1 MKKWGKKST
10 LQVKEIRDKQKET
23 YNKHK
28 KENKNFVKN
37 IVNKRK
43 ETYKNK
49 TGYENPNQN
58 PIIQKQIKKT
68 NKKKYGFETPLLNE
82 KIKNKIKT
90 TKKERYNDE
99 NYTNREQASKSLQKH
114 FSNADLKKETL
125 NKTIKTNKEKYNCSW
140 GLQNDNIK
148 QKAIETWKQ
157 TLGVT
162 HPSKSNK
169 IRRKQQSKYTYE
181 NKNFD
186 SSWELAFYIYLK
198 DKNVRFEFQTVSIDY
213 YWKGDNK
220 MHTYHVD
227 FKVFN
232 TLIEIKSPYLYNK
245 MLIKNTKENAKLN
258 CMLNNKVKIITNCK
272 KYINYVKTKYG
283 SNYLKSFRNRKT

>member
-1 MKKWGKKST
+1 M
-10 LQVKEIRDKQKET
+10 
-23 YNKHK
+23 
-28 KENKNFVKN
+28 
-37 IVNKRK
+37 
-43 ETYKNK
+43 
-49 TGYENPNQN
+49 
-58 PIIQKQIKKT
+58 
-68 NKKKYGFETPLLNE
+68 
-82 KIKNKIKT
+82 
-90 TKKERYNDE
+90 
-99 NYTNREQASKSLQKH
+99 
-114 FSNADLKKETL
+114 
-125 NKTIKTNKEKYNCSW
+125 
-140 GLQNDNIK
+140 
-148 QKAIETWKQ
+148 
-157 TLGVT
+157 GVT

-198 DKNVRFEFQTVSIDY
+198 DKNVRFEFQTISIDY
-213 YWKGDNK
+213 YWEGDNK

-245 MLIKNTKENAKLN
+245 MLIEHTKENAKLN